1 MSLDSKMKFYPNYQ
15 KPSFKKTVTYLIA
28 GVKKNILF
36 FQIFETVDHGRML
49 VLDGAINLAESDTI
63 AYTHT
68 LMDLKNVIL
77 RLY

>member
-1 MSLDSKMKFYPNYQ
+1 M
-15 KPSFKKTVTYLIA
+15 
-28 GVKKNILF
+28 
-36 FQIFETVDHGRML
+36 DHGRML

-63 AYTHT
+63 AYTHA